1 MSAKRNHAGGNGK
14 ALVVLAFEFRKMA
27 ANKAFILTT
36 LLAPVL
42 LAAIIAVP
50 AILTAKSM
58 DRSKANL
65 KIGVYVAD
73 GDAKERAERF
83 LDPVFSGRGWTP
95 TLIDGEAECK
105 AKVLDGSLDGYLT
118 LPADFPYGESTAGL
132 GWYTKSSTDIGAA
145 SAVGKAVSDV
155 LVSARMEKAGVDEKA
170 IRALTAPVDVPSFR
184 LSAKEGNSGK
194 KTDENDFLGTLFIG
208 MAFALIIYMTVLLY
222 GQQIGRSVVADKS
235 TKIVDVLLSSVR
247 TEELLFGKIAGIG
260 LAGIVQYAV
269 WILWGV
275 IATGVAGAL
284 NPATSAG
291 VGADKLLLLG
301 AFFIGGYLLYSSL
314 YAACGS
320 ASEDDQHMAQL
331 AMPLIVILMIPI
343 FILQGVIQQPDSPL
357 SVALSYIPFTSPTIM
372 PVRALAGNVAGWEI
386 ALSLAIL
393 ALTVFAMIKVAAK
406 IFRIGIRMSGKN
418 FSLKDIA
425 RWIAA

>member
-1 MSAKRNHAGGNGK
+1 
-14 ALVVLAFEFRKMA
+14 
-27 ANKAFILTT
+27 
-36 LLAPVL
+36 
-42 LAAIIAVP
+42 
-50 AILTAKSM
+50 
-58 DRSKANL
+58 
-65 KIGVYVAD
+65 
-73 GDAKERAERF
+73 
-83 LDPVFSGRGWTP
+83 
-95 TLIDGEAECK
+95 
-105 AKVLDGSLDGYLT
+105 
-118 LPADFPYGESTAGL
+118 
-132 GWYTKSSTDIGAA
+132 
-145 SAVGKAVSDV
+145 
-155 LVSARMEKAGVDEKA
+155 
-170 IRALTAPVDVPSFR
+170 
-184 LSAKEGNSGK
+184 
-194 KTDENDFLGTLFIG
+194 
-208 MAFALIIYMTVLLY
+208 
-222 GQQIGRSVVADKS
+222 
-235 TKIVDVLLSSVR
+235 
-247 TEELLFGKIAGIG
+247 
-260 LAGIVQYAV
+260 
-269 WILWGV
+269 V